1 MWQDG
6 VALFI
11 VVIAA
16 LVLLRTYAPRGIF
29 RFGARR
35 DSDGSVNSAP
45 PAGGCGGCAS
55 GSSCAKARI
64 EAHPVAIRRRERFP
78 SGGGR

>member
-16 LVLLRTYAPRGIF
+16 LVLLRTYAPRGMF

-35 DSDGSVNSAP
+35 GSDGSVNSAP

-55 GSSCAKARI
+55 KSSCFKVQVKVY
-64 EAHPVAIRRRERFP
+64 PVAIGRRERYP
-78 SGGGR
+78 SSKR